1 MITFALLSDIHG
13 NLPAFEAVVADLRS
27 HAPDAVFVL
36 GDMVNGCP
44 WSAEVIERVAELG
57 WPMLLGNHDDA
68 VLQLGTPRM
77 EPRYADR
84 RRYAALWWT
93 REHLMSHHLERL
105 RMLPLEA
112 QPATADAAPMR
123 LVHGVPGNFFVGF
136 RPDSPE
142 AWIVRRLAS
151 VAETTVVGG
160 HTHVPM
166 VRSVERWLV
175 VNTGSVGISYDGDP
189 RASYVL
195 MVGDATGWRAVIRRV
210 DYDHE
215 ALDAGYRRSGLL
227 ADGGV
232 MAELFRRSV
241 LSGLPWVSD
250 FAWWIREQPPEV
262 SLDMPAAL
270 RAYDARHGPGH
281 WAFPYA

>member
-1 MITFALLSDIHG
+1 VITLALLSDIHG
-13 NLPAFEAVVADLRS
+13 NLPAFEAVTADVRA
-27 HAPDAVFVL
+27 HALDLVFVL

-44 WSAEVIERVAELG
+44 WSAEVMDRVAELG

-84 RRYAALWWT
+84 QRYAALWWT
-93 REHLMSHHLERL
+93 REHLAPHHLERL
-105 RMLPLEA
+105 RTLPEEA
-112 QPATADAAPMR
+112 RPELRGTTPLR
-123 LVHGVPGNFFVGF
+123 LIHGIPGNFFVGF

-142 AWIVRRLAS
+142 EWVLRRLAS
-151 VAETTVVGG
+151 VAETTVAGG

-166 VRSVERWLV
+166 VRAVGRWLV
-175 VNTGSVGISYDGDP
+175 INAGSVGISYDGDP
-189 RASYVL
+189 RASYAL
-195 MVGDATGWRAVIRRV
+195 LSGDETGWQAVIRRV
-210 DYDHE
+210 DYDCE
-215 ALDAGYRRSGLL
+215 ALERGYHRSGLL

-232 MAELFRRSV
+232 MAEMFRRSA

-250 FAWWIREQPPEV
+250 FAWWIREQPAEV
-262 SLDMPAAL
+262 SLDMAAAL